1 MTRSPSTPR
10 LRLTLLWYLL
20 VIVLVAISER
30 PWSAHWSGQ
39 WAALAGLLL
48 VAVAALGRIWCSVF
62 IAGHK
67 DEELVTIGP
76 YSLCRNPLY
85 ALSMLAG
92 AGIGLA
98 SRSVILLAATIALLA
113 LLHVRAVRDEEQVL
127 LTRHGGAFQRYCS
140 QVPRFLPRH
149 WRATTSPGMTVNVV
163 VLWKAFLDAA
173 SLFVLYATIV
183 ACDFLQRAMHWPAAL
198 TLW

>member
-85 ALSMLAG
+85 GLSMLAG
-92 AGIGLA
+92 VGIGLA
-98 SRSVILLAATIALLA
+98 SRSVILLAVTIALLA

-127 LTRHGGAFQRYCS
+127 FARHGEAFQRYCA

-149 WRATTSPGMTVNVV
+149 WRATTTVTSVNVV
-163 VLWKAFLDAA
+163 ILWKAFLDAA
-173 SLFVLYATIV
+173 SFLVLYAAIV
-183 ACDFLQRAMHWPAAL
+183 GADLLQRAMHWPVAL

>member
-30 PWSAHWSGQ
+30 PWSRHWSGQ

-62 IAGHK
+62 IAGRK
-67 DEELVTIGP
+67 DEELVTAGP

-85 ALSMLAG
+85 GLSMLAG
-92 AGIGLA
+92 VGIGLA
-98 SRSVILLAATIALLA
+98 SRSVILLTVTIALLA
-113 LLHVRAVRDEEQVL
+113 LLHLQAVRDEEPAL
-127 LTRHGGAFQRYCS
+127 LARHGEAFQSYCA

-149 WRATTSPGMTVNVV
+149 WRATMPPAMTVNVA

-173 SLFVLYATIV
+173 SLLALYGAIV
-183 ACDFLQRAMHWPAAL
+183 ACDMLQRAMHWPAAL